1 MKLTTAERHLIAQI
15 VNIKLNTATLREHI
29 RLEAIYQAADPENAP
44 LPIPIDFVEESQKEL
59 FSKYENQRVADIKNK
74 DDQKIIRDAITKSN
88 AARDVIFQN
97 DEKPEFEAKFSE
109 DDVQVL
115 KQFYDTDSR
124 SFPRQYHKAILS
136 LNSKLHEDPK
146 AKEAK
151 EAKEAKKPKKKK

>member
-29 RLEAIYQAADPENAP
+29 RLEAIYQAADPENAK
-44 LPIPIDFVEESQKEL
+44 LPIPMDFVEESQKEL
-59 FSKYENQRVADIKNK
+59 FTKYENQRVTDIKNE

-88 AARDVIFQN
+88 AARDAIFQN

-124 SFPRQYHKAILS
+124 SFPRQYHQAILS
-136 LNSKLHEDPK
+136 LHSKLKEDPK
-146 AKEAK
+146 ED
-151 EAKEAKKPKKKK
+151 KKPKKKK